1 MKLSVFIFLLIPFSS
16 LAQQDSIA
24 RFRKPVAAF
33 LIGEHYRAVALDSS
47 LKECN
52 LQKHELQFQVEQY
65 KKLVVSHK
73 QDSIL
78 ADSLLRIEK
87 STSLSWESS
96 YKSEKKDHKA
106 TRRQVVKWKLITLI
120 ATGIALYGLIGN

>member
-24 RFRKPVAAF
+24 RVRKPVLVY
-33 LIGEHYRAVALDSS
+33 LIGEHYRAVSLDSS
-47 LKECN
+47 LRECT
-52 LQKHELQFQVEQY
+52 LQKHELKFQIENY
-65 KKLVVSHK
+65 KKLILSHK

-78 ADSLLRIEK
+78 ADSLLRVEK

-96 YKSEKKDHKA
+96 YKLEKKDHKA
-106 TRRQVVKWKLITLI
+106 TRRQVNKWKLIALI
-120 ATGIALYGLIGN
+120 ATGIGLYGLISN